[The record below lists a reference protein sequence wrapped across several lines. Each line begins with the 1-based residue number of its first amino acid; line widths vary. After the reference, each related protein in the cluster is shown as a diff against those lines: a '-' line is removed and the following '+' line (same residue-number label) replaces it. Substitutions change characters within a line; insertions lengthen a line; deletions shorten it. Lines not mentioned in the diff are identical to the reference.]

1 MPPPPAKGRRV
12 IDREIHL
19 ARALLV
25 ESNALLRSVAAAQL
39 RDVGVGHLSQTSRI
53 KEARLLIEREPFDI
67 IVCNREFEGLDDNG
81 QDLLDELR
89 RENLL
94 PHRTVF
100 LMVTAQAR
108 YHHVVE
114 AAEASMDG
122 FLVRPYTTGLLSD
135 RLREARQRK
144 RELADVLQALDSG
157 QNELALA
164 RALKRFQEQM
174 PYAIYCGR
182 LVAELLLRMNKPDDA
197 ATMFQ
202 KLALPQGAAWAR
214 LGVARCRLANAD
226 LPLARKAVT
235 EVLKDEPDNADA
247 HDLMGRVLA
256 EQSDFDAALGAYR
269 RASMLTPGCLL
280 RAQHTG
286 ALAFYQGEAELA
298 LKMLE
303 RSVGLG
309 VQSRLFDA
317 MTLSLIAMLR
327 FDAGDMQGVVSMG
340 VQLRRYRE
348 RFPASQR
355 LQRMEGTVGV
365 LAALLG
371 DAQESALL
379 ALRQLSL
386 QATESD
392 FDLEGANLLL
402 SLWARLPASLAQA
415 GEHEALVERIGMR
428 FCTSKAIGEVLS
440 ASARRSEPALRVL
453 QRCQARITAV
463 AEQAMEHALRG
474 NPGTAV
480 QMLLAAGEQTL
491 NAKLLELTGAL
502 ARRHA
507 ATVADCAAKA
517 AQATE
522 LLKRCCHP
530 VSHIAGM
537 QRTGRAPGGLQLR
550 LRAEVKT
557 AAAQPA
563 PAAVDVS

>member
-1 MPPPPAKGRRV
+1 MPPPAKGRRV
-12 IDREIHL
+12 IDHEIHL

-122 FLVRPYTTGLLSD
+122 FLVRPYTAGLLSD

-174 PYAIYCGR
+174 PYATYCGR

-197 ATMFQ
+197 ARMFD
-202 KLALPQGAAWAR
+202 KLARPQGAAWAR
-214 LGVARCRLANAD
+214 LGLARCGLARAD
-226 LPLARKAVT
+226 LPLARKTVA

-247 HDLMGRVLA
+247 HDLMGRIMV
-256 EQSDFDAALGAYR
+256 EQSDFDAALNAYR
-269 RASMLTPGCLL
+269 HASALTPGCLL

-309 VQSRLFDA
+309 AQSRLFDA

-327 FDAGDMQGVVSMG
+327 FDAGDMPGVESMRS
-340 VQLRRYRE
+340 QLARYRQ
-348 RFPASQR
+348 RFPTSQR
-355 LQRMEGTVGV
+355 LQRMESAVGV

-379 ALRQLSL
+379 ELRRLSL
-386 QATESD
+386 RAMEAD

-402 SLWARLPASLAQA
+402 SLWARLPASLAEA
-415 GEHEALVERIGMR
+415 GEHEAVVDRIGMR
-428 FCTSKAIGEVLS
+428 FCTSKAIGEVMS
-440 ASARRSEPALRVL
+440 ASARRSEPALGVL
-453 QRCQARITAV
+453 HNCQARIAAV
-463 AEQAMEHALRG
+463 AEQAMEHVLRG
-474 NPGTAV
+474 NPGAGV

-491 NAKLLELTGAL
+491 NAKLLEMTGAL

-507 ATVADCAAKA
+507 ATVTDGAAMA

-522 LLKRCCHP
+522 LMKRCCQP
-530 VSHIAGM
+530 ASHIAGM

-550 LRAEVKT
+550 RRTE
-557 AAAQPA
+557 A
-563 PAAVDVS
+563 PAAVGQPALAAATVG